1 MKLKFKKRW
10 AVAFATLFL
19 ACQTKT
25 AEKKVMEETREIN
38 FEFKAEKVGNWEGK
52 DVFKYSLGNGFME
65 VEMTNFGGIISK
77 ILVPDKNGI
86 LENVVLSL
94 DSIPQYFTG
103 NGPYLGAAVGR
114 YANRISKGS
123 FTLDGEKVEVTKN
136 IGENHLHG
144 GRKGFGVKVWD
155 QAEPYDSEN
164 GIGVKMHYMSAD
176 GEEGFPGKLETWLY
190 MELTSE
196 NEIKIRFESITDKKT
211 VVNLTNHSYFNLG
224 GIKRDVKDHEV
235 QIMADAYTEVDN
247 QSIPTGE
254 IIEVEG
260 TPFDFRTPKNLG
272 EQMEAKGG
280 GFDHNYVTKR
290 ENSSELKEIA
300 KVKHP
305 ESGRIMEV
313 FSTAPGVQFYTSN
326 GMRNFKGAEGKV
338 YQPFWAFCLEPQAW
352 PDSPNHANFPS
363 AALAPGEKY
372 VHEIVFKFEV
382 EK

>member
-1 MKLKFKKRW
+1 MILAFKNKW
-10 AVAFATLFL
+10 SVALVVLFF
-19 ACQTKT
+19 ACQSKT
-25 AEKKVMEETREIN
+25 VEKKMMEDNKEIN
-38 FEFKAEKVGNWEGK
+38 VEILAEKVGEWEGK
-52 DVFKYSLGNGFME
+52 EVFRYRLDNGFME

-77 ILVPDKNGI
+77 ILVPDKNGK

-123 FTLDGEKVEVTKN
+123 FLLDGEQVEVTKN

-155 QAEPYDSEN
+155 QAETYDAD
-164 GIGVKMHYMSAD
+164 GAIGVKMHYLSED
-176 GEEGFPGKLETWLY
+176 GEEGYPGNLDTWLY
-190 MELTSE
+190 MELTPE
-196 NEIKIRFESITDKKT
+196 NEIKIRFESTTDKKT

-224 GIKRDVKDHEV
+224 GINRDVKDHEV
-235 QIMADAYTEVDN
+235 QILADAYTEVDN

-254 IIEVEG
+254 LVNVEG
-260 TPFDFRTPKNLG
+260 TPFDFRSPITLG
-272 EQMEAKGG
+272 DQMEAKGG

-300 KVKHP
+300 QVRHP

-326 GMRNFKGAEGKV
+326 GMRDFKGAEGKV

-352 PDSPNHANFPS
+352 PDSPNQPAFPS
-363 AALAPGEKY
+363 AALDPGEKY

>member
-1 MKLKFKKRW
+1 MKLFTRTCI
-10 AVAFATLFL
+10 AVFAFTLMIG
-19 ACQTKT
+19 CQSKT
-25 AEKKVMEETREIN
+25 EKTNEVEETVENKMEIQ
-38 FEFKAEKVGNWEGK
+38 AVKVGQWEGK
-52 DVFKYSLGNGFME
+52 DVFKYSLDNGFME

-77 ILVPDKNGI
+77 ILVPDKNGN

-123 FTLDGEKVEVTKN
+123 FMLDGEKVEVTKN

-164 GIGVKMHYMSAD
+164 GVGVKMHYLSVD
-176 GEEGFPGKLETWLY
+176 GEEGFPGNLDTWLY
-190 MELTSE
+190 MELTPD
-196 NEIKIRFESITDKKT
+196 NEIKVSFESTTDKKT

-254 IIEVEG
+254 LINVEG
-260 TPFDFRTPKNLG
+260 TPFDFRSPKNLG
-272 EQMEAKGG
+272 EQMEEKGG
-280 GFDHNYVTKR
+280 GFDHNYATKS
-290 ENSSELKEIA
+290 ENSSELLEIA

-326 GMRNFKGAEGKV
+326 GMRDFKGAEGKV

-352 PDSPNHANFPS
+352 PDSPNHSNFPS
-363 AALAPGEKY
+363 AALEPGEKY